1 MNRLRGR
8 HSQRTMAPLGSLQ
21 LRIMAHIWAKG
32 PRTVHEVHDAFHA
45 VPTTKRL
52 AYTTYLT
59 VLRNLTKRGFL
70 EQIKGDRA
78 HVFAPLIDERT
89 FKLSQVRQVRQ
100 ILFEGKADSLLS
112 YLALDDEIDVEKRE
126 KIADMVNT

>member
-1 MNRLRGR
+1 
-8 HSQRTMAPLGSLQ
+8 MAPLGSLQ

-32 PRTVHEVHDAFHA
+32 PRTVHEDHDAFHA
-45 VPTTKRL
+45 DPTTKRL

-89 FKLSQVRQVRQ
+89 FKLSQVCQVRQ
-100 ILFEGKADSLLS
+100 VLFDGNANSLLR
-112 YLALDDEIDVEKRE
+112 YLAQDDEIETGKRE
-126 KIADMVNT
+126 QIAAIINV